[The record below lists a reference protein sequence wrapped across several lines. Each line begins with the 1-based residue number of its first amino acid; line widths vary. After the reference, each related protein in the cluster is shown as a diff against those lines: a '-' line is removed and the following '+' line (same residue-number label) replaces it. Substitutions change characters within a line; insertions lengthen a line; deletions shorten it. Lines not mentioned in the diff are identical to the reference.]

1 MKLFRITY
9 KDWAYGE
16 WFFAGTLWASDY
28 SDAMVAATQKF
39 VDLGKC
45 YQAEVAA

>member
-16 WFFAGTLWASDY
+16 YFFAGTVWATSMCG
-28 SDAMVAATQKF
+28 ALVAAAVKF
-39 VDLGKC
+39 DVLGKS
-45 YQAEVAA
+45 YNAEELL